1 MLENPNSLISPGF
14 LRSLTTLW
22 LRCRAEPII
31 QSTRTSKVVHREH
44 PMPLGKQAKIITDKQ
59 IRALLAE
66 LDSRRYPLR
75 DRVMF
80 LLSLKAG
87 LRAHEIASVTWGMVT
102 DAEGEI
108 SDAIALENRAAKG
121 RSGRRIPMHP
131 DLRTALMALHRSCAE
146 RARHDVPVIF
156 SERDRGLSAGAVA
169 VWFHRLY
176 AGLGMVGCSS
186 HSGRRTFITRA
197 ARKISEVGG
206 SLRDVQQ
213 LAGHAS
219 LGTTSRYIEGDQEAQ
234 RKVVALI

>member
-1 MLENPNSLISPGF
+1 M
-14 LRSLTTLW
+14 
-22 LRCRAEPII
+22 A
-31 QSTRTSKVVHREH
+31 
-44 PMPLGKQAKIITDKQ
+44 LGKQAKIISDKQ
-59 IRALLAE
+59 VRAVLAE

-80 LLSLKAG
+80 MLSLKAG
-87 LRAHEIASVTWGMVT
+87 LRAKEIASVTWGMVT

-108 SDAIALENRAAKG
+108 ADVIALENRASKG
-121 RSGRRIPMHP
+121 KGGGRIIPMHSDLKAALIALQCDRGEKARP
-131 DLRTALMALHRSCAE
+131 DL
-146 RARHDVPVIF
+146 PVIH
-156 SERDRGLSAGAVA
+156 SERDRGLSAAAVV

-186 HSGRRTFITRA
+186 HSGRRSFITRA

-219 LGTTSRYIEGDQEAQ
+219 LGTTARYIEADHDAQ

>member
-1 MLENPNSLISPGF
+1 M
-14 LRSLTTLW
+14 
-22 LRCRAEPII
+22 A
-31 QSTRTSKVVHREH
+31 
-44 PMPLGKQAKIITDKQ
+44 LGKQAKILNDKQ
-59 IRALLAE
+59 VRAVLAE

-87 LRAHEIASVTWGMVT
+87 LRAKEIASVTWSMVT
-102 DAEGEI
+102 DGEGQVA
-108 SDAIALENRAAKG
+108 DVIALENRAAKG
-121 RSGRRIPMHP
+121 KSGRVIPMHP
-131 DLRTALMALHRSCAE
+131 DLKGALIALHRE
-146 RARHDVPVIF
+146 RGQRVRPDLPVIY
-156 SERDRGLSAGAVA
+156 SERNQRLSPAAVA

-176 AGLGMVGCSS
+176 DDLGMIGCSS

-197 ARKISEVGG
+197 ARKIGEVGG

-219 LGTTSRYIEGDQEAQ
+219 LGTTARYIEGDHEAQ